1 MIVQL
6 YWLQLMPKMPL
17 ARIWKSFLCKE
28 CLICC
33 RDSHTVM
40 YLWNIASFRLSSVL
54 GNSTPKIP
62 EQFLHRKR
70 EGQCRDQCSGDSVW
84 SQIRIEYGKSLIHW
98 GVILRLLLTC
108 QAGDEG
114 KQAKHMEKE
123 SDHHGHQGHWWQKH
137 GSNNTRKHQPWFPG
151 KDHYCCFHVV
161 VYLHLGR
168 HALCFCQR

>member
-1 MIVQL
+1 MLASGFLQFWATQL
-6 YWLQLMPKMPL
+6 PRSQSNFYIEREKANVETNVVVILYEV
-17 ARIWKSFLCKE
+17 KSELNMGK
-28 CLICC
+28 
-33 RDSHTVM
+33 
-40 YLWNIASFRLSSVL
+40 
-54 GNSTPKIP
+54 
-62 EQFLHRKR
+62 
-70 EGQCRDQCSGDSVW
+70 VW
-84 SQIRIEYGKSLIHW
+84 YHW

>member
-1 MIVQL
+1 MLASGFLQFWATQL
-6 YWLQLMPKMPL
+6 PRSQSNFYIEREKANVETNVVVILYEV
-17 ARIWKSFLCKE
+17 KSELNMGK
-28 CLICC
+28 
-33 RDSHTVM
+33 
-40 YLWNIASFRLSSVL
+40 
-54 GNSTPKIP
+54 
-62 EQFLHRKR
+62 
-70 EGQCRDQCSGDSVW
+70 VW
-84 SQIRIEYGKSLIHW
+84 YHW

-123 SDHHGHQGHWWQKH
+123 SDHQGHQGHWWQKH